1 MENEDLD
8 PRIQI
13 ELENLN
19 NATDEINKL
28 EIELE
33 EANSTFRIL
42 LNDSTRRLKEKAKK
56 YGSAIDKSR
65 PFYEA
70 LEKAKVAQIECQKA
84 AVKYQRANE
93 IHSVTKETIK
103 LAEQRFM
110 SNSHEWKFD
119 LAWQEMINHHIEK
132 VMEAEKQKA
141 DSIAEHQLK
150 TSLFHAAESRV
161 QQIEQKFRSAIH
173 KSRPYFE
180 EKQICQDQL
189 QTQKER
195 IEQIQGMLQRAK
207 SNYAISLKNLEM
219 ISESIHKKRGTLGSS
234 PPPGTREPGVGA
246 ESEEIPGSPLQR
258 VIQEAS
264 TSGSSKMPSSIASST
279 TNILNNYNQELD
291 NCDLRSLDSHS
302 LAVSEFE
309 KEDEDGKG
317 DEESENFDEDNMEAL
332 RLKVKSLAVRPI
344 EGGDGAQQK
353 QVWENELNAT
363 VDKLDHLMMMR
374 EYSRKQDAF
383 KDTPDGHDY
392 TDSSQTLPR
401 NNKMLKRLNDQ
412 LPLAN
417 VASQFMPV
425 STSQIP
431 IRTNLSCDNLVIN
444 TERKL
449 SLQ

>member
-19 NATDEINKL
+19 NSTDEINKL

-70 LEKAKVAQIECQKA
+70 LEKAKIAQIECQKA

-141 DSIAEHQLK
+141 DSIADHQLK
-150 TSLFHAAESRV
+150 TSLFHAAEARV
-161 QQIEQKFRSAIH
+161 QAIEQKFRSAIQ

-195 IEQIQGMLQRAK
+195 IEQIQGMLQKAK
-207 SNYAISLKNLEM
+207 SNYAIALKNLEM
-219 ISESIHKKRGTLGSS
+219 ISESIHKMRGDLGSS
-234 PPPGTREPGVGA
+234 PPPGMREPGVGA
-246 ESEEIPGSPLQR
+246 ESEESSSGPYQRPIHEVSSTGSM
-258 VIQEAS
+258 
-264 TSGSSKMPSSIASST
+264 KMPSSIASST
-279 TNILNNYNQELD
+279 TNILNNFNQELD
-291 NCDLRSLDSHS
+291 NCELRSLDSHS
-302 LAVSEFE
+302 LAVSE
-309 KEDEDGKG
+309 KEDEDAKET
-317 DEESENFDEDNMEAL
+317 EESENFDDEENVEAL

-344 EGGDGAQQK
+344 EGGDGEQQK
-353 QVWENELNAT
+353 QIWENELNAT
-363 VDKLDHLMMMR
+363 VDKLDHLMMMH
-374 EYSRKQDAF
+374 EYSRKQDPYLSLP
-383 KDTPDGHDY
+383 DTPAKRS
-392 TDSSQTLPR
+392 TETSQTLPR
-401 NNKMLKRLNDQ
+401 NKTLKRLNEQ

-417 VASQFMPV
+417 VASQFLPV